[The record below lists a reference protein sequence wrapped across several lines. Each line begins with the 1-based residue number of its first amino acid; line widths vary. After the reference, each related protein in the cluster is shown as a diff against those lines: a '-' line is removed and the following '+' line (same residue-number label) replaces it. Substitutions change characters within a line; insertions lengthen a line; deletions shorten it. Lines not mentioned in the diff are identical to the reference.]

1 MILANVVQILL
12 ALFLVLLLLFV
23 AYLIF
28 NYESIVNY
36 RNTMYLKK
44 EIIIFDGIMDF
55 ANTQWSFNTYNKTLS
70 SFKDLTPSINQNGG
84 AEYSYNFWLCMNKSA
99 LNNISSSD
107 VVLLLRGSKMKV
119 PYLNNTNCETFNK
132 GSSII
137 VKNPLIRMKSDGS
150 AIIVEYN
157 SISNPDSY
165 RENGTNVINCS
176 TGSWYDKNKGLLGIY
191 NMNNYVYDKKWFM
204 FTVVLKEIMPEN
216 DVLYKNKTNCK
227 IYINGINI
235 LDRTVESP
243 YNGAFGSAAMKHNRA
258 PLHVNPGDIFA
269 NDNNGGNPFI
279 TQGGTTTPL
288 QMANLS
294 YYNYSL
300 TDIEI
305 LNLFQ
310 KKFTKSPAMAAMDDE
325 TSFIEDKYSI
335 AVLSE
340 QGNNLPIPF

>member
-1 MILANVVQILL
+1 MILANIVQILL

-36 RNTMYLKK
+36 RNAMYLKK
-44 EIIIFDGIMDF
+44 EIIIFNGIMDF